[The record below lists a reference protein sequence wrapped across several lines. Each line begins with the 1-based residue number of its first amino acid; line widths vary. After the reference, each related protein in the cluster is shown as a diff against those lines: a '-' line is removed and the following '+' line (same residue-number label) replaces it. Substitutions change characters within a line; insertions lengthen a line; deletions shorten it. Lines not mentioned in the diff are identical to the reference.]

1 MLPLCQF
8 DCPSDRSS
16 TQAPC
21 IHAINT
27 MFITNPSITIDCS
40 LFQVFHSNRNEIRW
54 DTWYDKLIIYLLHV
68 FILSMSISDVNLTTF
83 RSSIVCDKYFRKK
96 ELCKLVISD
105 IFMNLLNLTYDRI
118 RISTKSKKIFRT
130 IFFPPC
136 FRIIRIKAK
145 NWDKLRHQEFRIS
158 GSRSD

>member
-1 MLPLCQF
+1 MSLCERLVFPCSDAKLISFNPVLPLCQF

-40 LFQVFHSNRNEIRW
+40 LFQVFHSKRNEIRW

-68 FILSMSISDVNLTTF
+68 FILSISISDVNLTTF

-105 IFMNLLNLTYDRI
+105 IFTNLLNLTY
-118 RISTKSKKIFRT
+118 
-130 IFFPPC
+130 
-136 FRIIRIKAK
+136 IIVF
-145 NWDKLRHQEFRIS
+145 EFHV
-158 GSRSD
+158 